1 MERTGLLNEPF
12 ISSLCFMLF
21 YIPSCHHLLIWT
33 ISFIVHLL
41 LIFFH
46 SNVTF
51 YFICFWGT
59 EEGCRQSFVLVRFYK
74 VLWRFP
80 FPFAFLTFIYDLFI
94 IILLP
99 FFLPLI
105 HDLILFR
112 IKKRRARNAHAEE
125 GNSFFMP
132 KGDRPCTCG
141 HNPALFVMG
150 IVVWPDLY
158 AHDCL
163 Y

>member
-33 ISFIVHLL
+33 ISFIIHLS

-46 SNVTF
+46 SSVTF

-59 EEGCRQSFVLVRFYK
+59 EEGCRQSFALVRFYK

-80 FPFAFLTFIYDLFI
+80 FPFAFLTFIYHLLI
-94 IILLP
+94 IILLS
-99 FFLPLI
+99 LI

-112 IKKRRARNAHAEE
+112 TEKRRAIIAHAEE
-125 GNSFFMP
+125 GNSFPMP
-132 KGDRPCTCG
+132 KGDRHCTCG
-141 HNPALFVMG
+141 NNPALFVMA
-150 IVVWPDLY
+150 IVVWGYLY
-158 AHDCL
+158 VSCHI
-163 Y
+163 